1 MLPSLQQE
9 SSLILFTLLFLIST
23 LQQVSKNDSV
33 KMMPA
38 AWVLIMFWTSLQ
50 VNFSTVAPVWQFKNR
65 SHAQSKKSWLVRVI
79 KRTTI
84 FEYKVTDLLK
94 IIWIYLIFLVLSI
107 YSCTGKW
114 ENNGYFLYIIKKKK
128 NNNFQ
133 CLISIS
139 DITKSHSNH

>member
-23 LQQVSKNDSV
+23 LQQVLKNDSV

-38 AWVLIMFWTSLQ
+38 AWLLIMFWTSLQ

-65 SHAQSKKSWLVRVI
+65 SQAQSKKSWLVRVI
-79 KRTTI
+79 KRTKI

-94 IIWIYLIFLVLSI
+94 IIWIIFFFGTEYLLLYREMGEQWVFSIHNKNKNKLSV
-107 YSCTGKW
+107 
-114 ENNGYFLYIIKKKK
+114 F
-128 NNNFQ
+128 
-133 CLISIS
+133 
-139 DITKSHSNH
+139 D

>member
-23 LQQVSKNDSV
+23 LQQVLKNDSV

-38 AWVLIMFWTSLQ
+38 AWLLIMFWTSLQ

-65 SHAQSKKSWLVRVI
+65 SQAQSKKSWLVRVI
-79 KRTTI
+79 KRTKI

-94 IIWIYLIFLVLSI
+94 IIWIIFFLALSI

-114 ENNGYFLYIIKKKK
+114 ENNGYFPYIIKTKT
-128 NNNFQ
+128 NFQ

>member
-23 LQQVSKNDSV
+23 LQQVLKNDSV

-38 AWVLIMFWTSLQ
+38 AWLLIMFWTSLQ

-65 SHAQSKKSWLVRVI
+65 SQAQSKKSWLVRVI
-79 KRTTI
+79 KRTKI

-94 IIWIYLIFLVLSI
+94 IIWIIFFFGTEYLLLYQEMGEQWVFSIHNKNKNKLSV
-107 YSCTGKW
+107 
-114 ENNGYFLYIIKKKK
+114 F
-128 NNNFQ
+128 
-133 CLISIS
+133 
-139 DITKSHSNH
+139 D